1 MEVLKIIGVFLLLN
15 VVVYLLGSFI
25 AWDLNLLHWWVFR
38 ETAGRIGFLIL
49 ELFLLVAVVNNDD
62 L

>member
-1 MEVLKIIGVFLLLN
+1 MEVLKIIGAFLLLN

-25 AWDLNLLHWWVFR
+25 AWDLNSLHWWTFR
-38 ETAGRIGFLIL
+38 ETAGRILFLVV
-49 ELFLLVAVVNNDD
+49 ELFLLATTFKHDD